1 MKKTKLE
8 TDYEVLL
15 QGIEK
20 LSVLTIGAYE
30 NTLEALKTL
39 DLEIALQIIKQDQD
53 IDDLQE
59 DITEES
65 TIFIIRQQPVASDL
79 RKILMVMRLATEY
92 ERIADY
98 TKNLAEYIILIK
110 QNESLEHY
118 EKNVDK
124 LVRMLEIVINM
135 LKLVMEGLQEEN
147 KAKNEMEKQTIEQS
161 MNSLYDF
168 FCLAAAKVHIQI
180 FNKSETHICQCRH
193 SVLTAFLFH
202 LYYNML
208 KHFLFI

>member
-1 MKKTKLE
+1 MPSARNPEVSLWIEPTSALDPIATQKVEELMEQLKEKYTIVIVTHSMQQAARISDKTAFFLMGELIEFDDTDKIFTNPKDKRTEDYITGLLWIKIRGENGMKKTKLE

-98 TKNLAEYIILIK
+98 TKNL
-110 QNESLEHY
+110 QNIS
-118 EKNVDK
+118 
-124 LVRMLEIVINM
+124 
-135 LKLVMEGLQEEN
+135 
-147 KAKNEMEKQTIEQS
+147 S
-161 MNSLYDF
+161 
-168 FCLAAAKVHIQI
+168 
-180 FNKSETHICQCRH
+180 
-193 SVLTAFLFH
+193 
-202 LYYNML
+202 
-208 KHFLFI
+208 